1 LQPDGI
7 SDDQMELFEADLC
20 RPGVGSHGLAHDI
33 APATLQTKFQHP
45 RFETKPLGKAGKDA
59 AEGIKCTWTDHVAS

>member
-1 LQPDGI
+1 
-7 SDDQMELFEADLC
+7 M
-20 RPGVGSHGLAHDI
+20 GSHGLAHDV